1 MVWKV
6 FVCCYTILST
16 PLSPLNSVGRLPV
29 ILGTFLHD
37 WLCLNILTRSS
48 LGYLLPCE
56 KSKWVKIFIN
66 SPNAGQRML
75 KSVWFTSSIRKKE
88 IISIHCVWSFHLIL
102 QESDSLKALRKKE
115 IISVKFGH
123 LILYCKNFR
132 PTELKL
138 VPWSLF
144 VLFGKIWAYLTLLS
158 QKY

>member
-6 FVCCYTILST
+6 FVCCYAILST

-56 KSKWVKIFIN
+56 KSKWVN

-75 KSVWFTSSIRKKE
+75 KSLWFISSIRKKE
-88 IISIHCVWSFHLIL
+88 IISIHCVWSFLLIL
-102 QESDSLKALRKKE
+102 QESDSLKELRKKE
-115 IISVKFGH
+115 IISVKLGH
-123 LILYCKNFR
+123 LILYCKNYR
-132 PTELKL
+132 HTKLKL
-138 VPWSLF
+138 VPWNLF
-144 VLFGKIWAYLTLLS
+144 ALFRKKWAYLTLLS